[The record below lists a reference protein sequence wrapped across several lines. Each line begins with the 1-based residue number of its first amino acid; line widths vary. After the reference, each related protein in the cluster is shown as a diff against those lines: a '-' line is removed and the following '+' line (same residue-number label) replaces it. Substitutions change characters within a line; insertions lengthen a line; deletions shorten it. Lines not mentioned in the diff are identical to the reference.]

1 MEEAYRRHRA
11 QVYRF
16 LLRRTRDHHDAEDL
30 AQRVFADAAL
40 ALARSRPTS
49 TLAWLYAVA
58 ERRFVDEAR
67 RRRRAA
73 TALANL
79 REPVPAE
86 SRYGP
91 EAAKVLRRALE
102 RLEEGPRA
110 VVVMK
115 LLEGR
120 SFSEI
125 GARIGT
131 SEAAAK
137 MRFSRAIREVRRFLE
152 EEGLEP

>member
-1 MEEAYRRHRA
+1 M
-11 QVYRF
+11 
-16 LLRRTRDHHDAEDL
+16 
-30 AQRVFADAAL
+30 FADAAL
-40 ALARSRPTS
+40 ALGRVRPTS

-73 TALANL
+73 AALANL
-79 REPVPAE
+79 REPAPAE
-86 SRYGP
+86 IRYGP
-91 EAAKVLRRALE
+91 EAVRMLRRALE
-102 RLEEGPRA
+102 QLEEGRRR

-125 GARIGT
+125 AERIGT

-152 EEGLEP
+152 EQGLEP